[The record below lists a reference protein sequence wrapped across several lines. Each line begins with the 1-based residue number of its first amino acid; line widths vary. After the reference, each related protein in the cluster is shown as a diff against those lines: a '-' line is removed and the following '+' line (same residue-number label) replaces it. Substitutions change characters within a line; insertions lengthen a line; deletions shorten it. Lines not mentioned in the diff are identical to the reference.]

1 MMAQHVPIAI
11 ACNQDC
17 PGKTP
22 ITGVYETYPQAVAA
36 GGGLPVIL
44 SETEMQECLDRYL
57 DMVGGLLVPGGIDVS
72 PLLYGR
78 SPDVNLGELD
88 PALDNYQIALIRRAH
103 GRGMPILGICRG
115 LQVLTVALGGTLIQH
130 LPADARRIGHLQK
143 MPGRWPSHHAAA
155 EKGSLIEELFGREFA
170 VNSFHHQA
178 VEMPAPGFK
187 VTAKAPDGVIEAVEA
202 EDGPW
207 TVGVQ
212 WHPERMIHDDP
223 AALNLFRRFVKE
235 ASAYLDSRRS

>member
-1 MMAQHVPIAI
+1 MTQHVPIAI

-22 ITGVYETYPQAVAA
+22 ITGVFETYPLAVAA

-44 SETEMQECLDRYL
+44 PETEKEESLDGYL
-57 DMVGGLLVPGGIDVS
+57 DMVGGLLVPGGIDVY

-78 SPDVNLGELD
+78 SPDVNLGELN
-88 PALDNYQIALIRRAH
+88 PALDHYQIALILRAH

-115 LQVLTVALGGTLIQH
+115 LQALTVAFGGTLVQH
-130 LPADARRIGHLQK
+130 LPADSRNIGHLQK
-143 MPGRWPSHHAAA
+143 MHGRWPSHQVTA
-155 EKGSLIEELFGREFA
+155 EEGSLLGELFGRNFA

-187 VTAKAPDGVIEAVEA
+187 VTVKAPDGVIEAVEA
-202 EDGPW
+202 EEGPW

-212 WHPERMIHDDP
+212 WHPERMIHDYP
-223 AALNLFRRFVKE
+223 AALNLFKRFVEE
-235 ASAYLDSRRS
+235 ASAYLENKRN